1 MEFRDFCLIFV
12 RRRNLFMGVVFV
24 CVAVALLV
32 FRFQPARFET
42 SLTLNVSRSGTH
54 ETQDYTYDQFYRLQA
69 DERFADTVVRWLSAP
84 SVRTDIR
91 DLAEVSTGVTD
102 SISAKRLSSQM
113 IAVTYV
119 SGVRNGFG
127 GMSKAVPEALNREA
141 GKLNE
146 RSKDADWFAVVAD
159 DPVVRD
165 ARIPFRFLLLLGTA
179 LGAFFGFWV
188 VLVDWYFRGNAG
200 DTEFGT
206 EKVKGFE

>member
-1 MEFRDFCLIFV
+1 MEFRDFCLIFAY
-12 RRRNLFMGVVFV
+12 RRNLFAGVFFASI
-24 CVAVALLV
+24 AVALLV

-69 DERFADTVVRWLSAP
+69 DERFADTVVRWLAAP
-84 SVRTDIR
+84 SIRTDVMK
-91 DLAEVSTGVTD
+91 VSGVSAAVTD

-127 GMSKAVPEALNREA
+127 DMSKAVPEVLNREA

-146 RSKDADWFAVVAD
+146 RSKDADWFSVVAD

-165 ARIPFRFLLLLGTA
+165 ARIPLRFLLLLGVA
-179 LGAFFGFWV
+179 LGAFFGFWI
-188 VLVDWYFRGNAG
+188 VLIDWYFRGTGDGKVGAG
-200 DTEFGT
+200 
-206 EKVKGFE
+206 KAK